1 MWIDFGSDFW
11 DLTSLSFFLVD
22 KIISFVCH
30 FISFDLL
37 INTLAWHKG
46 RQRLLIFKHMHELTL
61 TYYFAFWTQSIRKYK
76 RMFDLNAKLDI
87 KYDTSFNLEKMFRTL
102 FGDTRYVCMYICL
115 KSNSNIFAFHFFDV
129 VLISMN
135 AEAYELIK

>member
-1 MWIDFGSDFW
+1 
-11 DLTSLSFFLVD
+11 
-22 KIISFVCH
+22 
-30 FISFDLL
+30 
-37 INTLAWHKG
+37 
-46 RQRLLIFKHMHELTL
+46 
-61 TYYFAFWTQSIRKYK
+61 
-76 RMFDLNAKLDI
+76 MFDLNAKLDI